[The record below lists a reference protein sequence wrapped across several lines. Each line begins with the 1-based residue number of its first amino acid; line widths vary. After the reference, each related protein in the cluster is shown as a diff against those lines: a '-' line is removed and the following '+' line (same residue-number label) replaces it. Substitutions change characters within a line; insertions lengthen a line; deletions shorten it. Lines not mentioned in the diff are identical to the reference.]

1 MRRLSGSQGRALTHL
16 SGRGAGEEPGNWSQ
30 PRQGSGTGY
39 LATCKR
45 RGQRCGRTGGGRLG
59 PSGASR
65 AGTPAARRRTRTR
78 PRWRSCVSF
87 RRSICAGEGSPC
99 SCRLACTSIRRTYGF
114 SCRPRRSSRAAQGA
128 WHRRPLLRGHEP
140 AAPATAR
147 GRVDRCHRHHAPQRP
162 LGPSGQ
168 RRIARAR
175 TGRRRRTAAPPAS
188 TPAPASRPPWRAGWP
203 GRWQPGRRRSR
214 EQAERRPP
222 PGQPPLSCSG
232 RSGRQT
238 ADPAFQSAQFRF
250 QPLRPLSGATVLSP
264 VFWTTTTSPTIELV

>member
-65 AGTPAARRRTRTR
+65 AGTPTARRRTRTR
-78 PRWRSCVSF
+78 PRCRSCVSF

-99 SCRLACTSIRRTYGF
+99 SCRHACTSIRRTYGF
-114 SCRPRRSSRAAQGA
+114 SCRPRRSGRAAQGA

-147 GRVDRCHRHHAPQRP
+147 GRVDRCHRHHVPQRP
-162 LGPSGQ
+162 LGPSGH

-175 TGRRRRTAAPPAS
+175 IGRRRRTAAPQAI
-188 TPAPASRPPWRAGWP
+188 TPAPAPRAHGEQGGPGGGSPGEEEVVNKPRGGRPQGNRLSRAQAEVVVRPPTPPSSPPSSGS
-203 GRWQPGRRRSR
+203 SR
-214 EQAERRPP
+214 
-222 PGQPPLSCSG
+222 
-232 RSGRQT
+232 
-238 ADPAFQSAQFRF
+238 
-250 QPLRPLSGATVLSP
+250 
-264 VFWTTTTSPTIELV
+264 